1 MAHAPNVIIEVRGG
15 RVCGIVADKRVNCVV
30 VDHDV
35 DGIPEKDLRR
45 FPVAKG
51 RTEGVVAEDWEEVD
65 VSKGF
70 VKDATKSLG
79 L

>member
-15 RVCGIVADKRVNCVV
+15 RICGIVADKHVNCIV

-35 DGIPEKDLRR
+35 DGVPEEDLRQ

-65 VSKGF
+65 VFKDF
-70 VKDATKSLG
+70 VKDATKKLG
-79 L
+79 F